1 MLPGWIETLQHGE
14 DSLLERL
21 LLAVEALHL
30 EPHVLGF
37 PCTHAAGKE
46 PGLVLG
52 QLGLE
57 YLELTLGFVE
67 LQLERL
73 QLAGSGLYL
82 GRELLFP
89 LVGSLVCIELGKRL
103 PSGEETIDLKIQIL
117 HIEQI
122 GKTRHLHW
130 AGRVVPGPGQPSFPS
145 LAGLDL
151 RAPLGWEPPPDWRR
165 LVAIDSHTG
174 GEPFRVVFDGVPDI
188 EGATMLERRRFA
200 EDHFDELR
208 RALMWEPRGHADM
221 YGGFVGPPVEPSS
234 DISVLFIHNEGF
246 STMCGH
252 GIIALTKV
260 VLDTGVLPADAPQTV
275 IRIDTPAGQIEATA
289 QYDGRVRSVAF
300 RNVPS
305 FVAAM
310 DQIADVPGLGQVR
323 YDLAFGGAFYAYVS
337 AEDLE
342 LSIDPTGTSRLIDA
356 GRAIKQA
363 VIDSGPIEHPVEP
376 GLGFLYGV
384 IFFGPAESPA
394 HHSRNVCIFA
404 DGEVDRSPTGT
415 GVSGRL
421 AIHHARGEVAF
432 GEAIIVESIL
442 GSTFTGRVMETT
454 EVGGLPAVI
463 PEVTGTAHISGRI
476 EMWMDPNDALGAG
489 FLIR

>member
-1 MLPGWIETLQHGE
+1 MVIEG
-14 DSLLERL
+14 
-21 LLAVEALHL
+21 
-30 EPHVLGF
+30 
-37 PCTHAAGKE
+37 
-46 PGLVLG
+46 
-52 QLGLE
+52 
-57 YLELTLGFVE
+57 
-67 LQLERL
+67 
-73 QLAGSGLYL
+73 
-82 GRELLFP
+82 
-89 LVGSLVCIELGKRL
+89 I
-103 PSGEETIDLKIQIL
+103 
-117 HIEQI
+117 
-122 GKTRHLHW
+122 
-130 AGRVVPGPGQPSFPS
+130 
-145 LAGLDL
+145 
-151 RAPLGWEPPPDWRR
+151 
-165 LVAIDSHTG
+165 
-174 GEPFRVVFDGVPDI
+174 PDI

-200 EDHFDELR
+200 EDHFDDLR
-208 RALMWEPRGHADM
+208 RAMMWEPRGHADM
-221 YGGFVGPPVEPSS
+221 YGGFVGSPVEPSS

-260 VLDTGVLPADAPQTV
+260 LLDTGVLPAKAPQTV

-289 QYDGRVRSVAF
+289 QYDGTVGSVSF

-310 DQIADVPGLGQVR
+310 DQIADVPGLGQIR

-337 AEDLE
+337 AEDVG
-342 LSIDPTGTSRLIDA
+342 LSIVPADTSRLIDA
-356 GRAIKQA
+356 GRAVKQA
-363 VIDSGPIEHPVEP
+363 VIESGPIEHPMEP

-384 IFFGPAESPA
+384 IFVGPAQDPA

-421 AIHHARGEVAF
+421 AIHHARGEVAI
-432 GEAIIVESIL
+432 GEAITVESIL

-454 EVGGLPAVI
+454 DVGGLMAVI